1 MNRPLQLT
9 LCLTHDC
16 TLRCRY
22 CYAGRKYQHAMSRD
36 TAERGIDIGLEEALR
51 TQRGLDIGFFG
62 GEPLMEWELLQ
73 HCCAYAEQRAKEC
86 GVALR
91 LGITTNGTLLTRER
105 LNWMAERDFLV
116 GLSVDGSAAMH
127 DTNRCYANGRG
138 SHEQIAKAL
147 QLINEHPNLRS
158 RVVCVVSPNNHQLLC
173 EGMQWLH
180 EHYQGK
186 IGLNFDFWS
195 DWSDEQF
202 ESLCRQLDFV
212 GLYILESYRRGT
224 PLHEQNIEGKILT
237 GVHRDTGCC
246 NTCFIG
252 EQEIAVSVDGNFF
265 PCSRMVG
272 EGDNPDYVFGN
283 VQQGIDR
290 ARQNFIIA
298 ARGNA
303 TPECKLCELRHR
315 CTNSCGCT
323 NHAASGHLN
332 RGSPF
337 LCNLE
342 QKLINLADE
351 LAGTLYGEQN
361 QSFMKEFYE
370 I

>member
-1 MNRPLQLT
+1 
-9 LCLTHDC
+9 
-16 TLRCRY
+16 
-22 CYAGRKYQHAMSRD
+22 
-36 TAERGIDIGLEEALR
+36 
-51 TQRGLDIGFFG
+51 
-62 GEPLMEWELLQ
+62 
-73 HCCAYAEQRAKEC
+73 
-86 GVALR
+86 
-91 LGITTNGTLLTRER
+91 
-105 LNWMAERDFLV
+105 
-116 GLSVDGSAAMH
+116 
-127 DTNRCYANGRG
+127 
-138 SHEQIAKAL
+138 
-147 QLINEHPNLRS
+147 
-158 RVVCVVSPNNHQLLC
+158 
-173 EGMQWLH
+173 MQWLH

-195 DWSDEQF
+195 NWSDEQF
-202 ESLCRQLDFV
+202 ESLCEQLNLV
-212 GLYILESYRRGT
+212 ALHILESYRCGN

-290 ARQNFIIA
+290 AKQNFIIA
-298 ARGNA
+298 TRGNV
-303 TPECKLCELRHR
+303 TPECKICELRHR

-332 RGSPF
+332 QVSPF

-342 QKLINLADE
+342 QKLISLADE
-351 LAGTLYGEQN
+351 LAGTLYREQN
-361 QSFMKEFYE
+361 QAFMQEFYGV
-370 I
+370 

>member
-1 MNRPLQLT
+1 MSRPLQLT

-22 CYAGRKYQHAMSRD
+22 CYAGRKYQHAMSRE
-36 TAERGIDIGLEEALR
+36 TAEKGIDIGLEEALR

-62 GEPLMEWELLQ
+62 GEPLMEWELMQ
-73 HCCAYAEQRAKEC
+73 HCCNYAEQQAAVC
-86 GVALR
+86 GVPLR
-91 LGITTNGTLLTRER
+91 FGITTNGILLTRER
-105 LNWMAERDFLV
+105 LNWMAQRDFLV

-138 SHEQIAKAL
+138 SHEQVAEAL
-147 QLINEHPNLRS
+147 QLINELPNLRS
-158 RVVCVVSPNNHQLLC
+158 RVVCVVSPNTHHLLS
-173 EGMQWLH
+173 EGVQWLH

-195 DWSDEQF
+195 NWSDEQF
-202 ESLCRQLDFV
+202 ESLCGQLDYV
-212 GLYILESYRRGT
+212 GLYILESYRRST
-224 PLHEQNIEGKILT
+224 PLHELNIEGKILT
-237 GVHRDTGCC
+237 GVHRDAGCS

-272 EGDNPDYVFGN
+272 VGDNPDYVFGN
-283 VQQGIDR
+283 VQQGINR

-298 ARGNA
+298 TRGNA
-303 TPECKLCELRHR
+303 TPECKLCELRQR

-332 RGSPF
+332 QVSPF
-337 LCNLE
+337 LCHLE

-351 LAGTLYGEQN
+351 LAGTLYAEQN
-361 QSFMKEFYE
+361 PHFMRQFYE
-370 I
+370 R

>member
-1 MNRPLQLT
+1 MRKPLQLT

-16 TLRCRY
+16 TLRCQY
-22 CYAGRKYQHAMSRD
+22 CYAGRKYRHAMSRE
-36 TAERGIDIGLEEALR
+36 TAERGIDIGLAEAAR
-51 TQRGLDIGFFG
+51 TQRWLDVGFFG

-73 HCCAYAEQRAKEC
+73 HCYDYARRRAVEC
-86 GVALR
+86 GIHLR
-91 LGITTNGTLLTRER
+91 FGITTNGTLLTRER
-105 LNWMAERDFLV
+105 MNWMAERDFLV
-116 GLSVDGSAAMH
+116 GLSLDGSPAMH
-127 DTNRCYANGRG
+127 DMNRCYANGLG
-138 SHEQIAKAL
+138 SHAQVAEAL
-147 QLINEHPNLRS
+147 KLINEAPALRS
-158 RVVCVVSPNNHQLLC
+158 RVVCVVTPNNHHLLS
-173 EGMQWLH
+173 EGVQWLH
-180 EHYQGK
+180 EHYRGG

-195 DWSDEQF
+195 EWNDAQF
-202 ESLCRQLDFV
+202 DSLCRQLDLV
-212 GLYILESYRRGT
+212 GNYMLESYRRGT

-237 GVHRDTGCC
+237 GVHSDSDCC
-246 NTCFIG
+246 NTCSFG

-272 EGDNPDYVFGN
+272 VGDNPDYMFGN

-298 ARGNA
+298 TRGND
-303 TPECKLCELRHR
+303 TPECRLCELRHR

-332 RGSPF
+332 RVSPF

-351 LAGTLYGEQN
+351 LAATLYREQN
-361 QSFMKEFYE
+361 QAFIKNFYDF
-370 I
+370 